1 MSYIQS
7 FLSLH
12 LPQYF
17 LHTLRTNIKS
27 PDFLKAIEPHSLF
40 GLTHELLSLRCMGS
54 PLGVRGWVWKV
65 VREHLWIGFECLRE
79 FDLPVAASDSEI
91 VAEMKSSL
99 GYVRLRL

>member
-1 MSYIQS
+1 
-7 FLSLH
+7 
-12 LPQYF
+12 
-17 LHTLRTNIKS
+17 
-27 PDFLKAIEPHSLF
+27 
-40 GLTHELLSLRCMGS
+40 MGS